1 MELGQKSYYIKMY
14 SIVIGRYSILK
25 QTIVLPINVPMC
37 KCLSCY
43 VMSSPLFLVLH
54 NYSGLGENFDYTA

>member
-1 MELGQKSYYIKMY
+1 MY

-54 NYSGLGENFDYTA
+54 NYSGLGENFDYAA